1 MTTPMSTPRNHAK
14 QVEIADSKNA
24 QVSAPRF
31 GTSWVAQLLG
41 VQGPLIGLV
50 LLCVV
55 FSFSTSNA
63 FLSVRNGLN
72 VLDQVTVL
80 GILSIGMTAVIIIG
94 GIDLS
99 VGSMLA
105 LSMMVMGWLSH
116 NIDLPLPISMAA
128 AVLVGGL
135 CGLVNGLLVTKARLP
150 AFIATLSM
158 MTIARGLANLITDG
172 QQIVGYPDWFDS
184 LSTLRYFGF
193 FSLTVALAV
202 VLVGLSWIFLKYR
215 AAGRGLYAIGGSAEV
230 ARLAGIPVRKM
241 ATWVYVTSGLLSGVA
256 AIVMSSRLDSSQ
268 PSAGTGYE
276 LDAIAAVVIGGA
288 SLSGGVGGIAGTV
301 VGVLI
306 IGVLHNG
313 LNLSGVSP
321 FIQQVMI
328 GVVIAIAV
336 TSDTLRR
343 KNVSA

>member
-1 MTTPMSTPRNHAK
+1 M
-14 QVEIADSKNA
+14 
-24 QVSAPRF
+24 SAPNSAKGAAVHSIMNLTSNSRSRF
-31 GTSWVAQLLG
+31 SWASRLLG
-41 VQGPLIGLV
+41 VQGPLIGLL

-55 FSFSTSNA
+55 FSFSTNGA

-80 GILSIGMTAVIIIG
+80 GILSIGMTAVIVTG

-99 VGSMLA
+99 VGSNLA

-116 NIDLPLPISMAA
+116 NLNAPLSLSMFA
-128 AVLVGGL
+128 AVLVGGA
-135 CGLVNGLLVTKARLP
+135 CGLANGLLVTKARLP
-150 AFIATLSM
+150 AFIATLSV
-158 MTIARGLANLITDG
+158 MTIARGLANIITDG
-172 QQIVGYPDWFDS
+172 QQIVGYPDWLDS
-184 LSTLRYFGF
+184 LATVRYFGF
-193 FSLTVALAV
+193 FSFTVVVAI
-202 VLVGLSWIFLKYR
+202 VLVIVSWIFLQYR
-215 AAGRGLYAIGGSAEV
+215 AAGRGLYAIGGSPEV
-230 ARLAGIPVRKM
+230 ARLAGLPVQKM
-241 ATWVYVTSGLLSGVA
+241 INWVYIASGLLSGIA
-256 AIVMSSRLDSSQ
+256 GIVMSSRLDSSQ

-288 SLSGGVGGIAGTV
+288 SLSGGVGGIGGTV

-321 FIQQVMI
+321 FIQQVII

-343 KNVSA
+343 RNP